1 MSGRR
6 ALAPPADPYPVR
18 VLRSRK
24 RKRSVSAR
32 LVEGVLELTV
42 PSWLS
47 DGEANEFVDRM
58 QARFARKRTHAA
70 SDLMQRAAG
79 LAKRYD
85 VPVPSSVRWVSN
97 QNSRWGSCST
107 DDGSVRLSDRMIG
120 MPDWVVD
127 AVLVHEL
134 AHLVHADHGAAFK
147 ALEARYERQLEA
159 SAFLDGVVWAG
170 AQRRTGDTWPDPGS
184 SEQTPC
190 TSGHEDGQ
198 LASTEP
204 SASTALDL
212 RGDDPIELQRLDGS
226 LDVVQLCLDLN
237 EQLRGKPKLR

>member
-6 ALAPPADPYPVR
+6 AAEPPADPYPVR

-47 DGEANEFVDRM
+47 DGEAKDFVDRM

-70 SDLMQRAAG
+70 SDLTKRAAV
-79 LAKRYD
+79 LATRYD
-85 VPVPSSVRWVSN
+85 LPAPSSVRWVSN
-97 QNSRWGSCST
+97 QNSRWGSCSI

-120 MPDWVVD
+120 MPEWVVD

-147 ALEARYERQLEA
+147 ALEARYERQVEA

-170 AQRRTGDTWPDPGS
+170 GQRPTSETPTDPEGAT
-184 SEQTPC
+184 QTACGAGHDESVVAPTQP
-190 TSGHEDGQ
+190 TS
-198 LASTEP
+198 LR
-204 SASTALDL
+204 DL
-212 RGDDPIELQRLDGS
+212 RRDDPVELQRLDGRLDIVQLS
-226 LDVVQLCLDLN
+226 LDLT
-237 EQLRGKPKLR
+237 EEFRREPEFR

>member
-1 MSGRR
+1 MSRRR
-6 ALAPPADPYPVR
+6 APALPADPYPVR

-70 SDLMQRAAG
+70 SDLMKRAAS
-79 LAKRYD
+79 LATRYD
-85 VPVPSSVRWVSN
+85 LPAPSSVRWVAN
-97 QNSRWGSCST
+97 QSTRWGSCSV

-147 ALEARYERQLEA
+147 ALEARYERQVEA

-170 AQRRTGDTWPDPGS
+170 GQRPTGDTPPDPEGGELTLCAT
-184 SEQTPC
+184 EQ
-190 TSGHEDGQ
+190 EDGGDT
-198 LASTEP
+198 STP
-204 SASTALDL
+204 ATTAIDL
-212 RGDDPIELQRLDGS
+212 RGDDPVELQQLDGG
-226 LDVVQLCLDLN
+226 LDVVQLCLDLT
-237 EQLRGKPKLR
+237 EELRGEPEFG

>member
-1 MSGRR
+1 MSRRR
-6 ALAPPADPYPVR
+6 APAPGADPYPVR
-18 VLRSRK
+18 VVRSRR

-32 LVEGVLELTV
+32 LVEGVLELTI

-58 QARFARKRTHAA
+58 QARFARKRIHAA
-70 SDLMQRAAG
+70 SDLTTRAAG

-85 VPVPSSVRWVSN
+85 LPAPSSVRWVSN
-97 QNSRWGSCST
+97 QNTRWGSCSI
-107 DDGSVRLSDRMIG
+107 DDGSVRLSDRMIA

-147 ALEARYERQLEA
+147 ALEARYERQVEA

-170 AQRRTGDTWPDPGS
+170 GQRPNSDTPGDG
-184 SEQTPC
+184 
-190 TSGHEDGQ
+190 DGAEHAAGAT
-198 LASTEP
+198 LHDGCGDASTP
-204 SASTALDL
+204 PTVALGL
-212 RGDDPIELQRLDGS
+212 RGDGPVELQRLDGG
-226 LDVVQLCLDLN
+226 LDIVQLRLDLT
-237 EQLRGKPKLR
+237 EELGSKPEFR

>member
-1 MSGRR
+1 MSRRR
-6 ALAPPADPYPVR
+6 APAPPADPYPVR
-18 VLRSRK
+18 VLRSRR

-58 QARFARKRTHAA
+58 QARFARQRTHAA
-70 SDLMQRAAG
+70 SDLMKRAAS

-85 VPVPSSVRWVSN
+85 LPAASSVRWVTN
-97 QNSRWGSCST
+97 QRSRWGSCSI

-127 AVLVHEL
+127 AVIVHEL

-147 ALEARYERQLEA
+147 ALEARYERQVEA

-170 AQRRTGDTWPDPGS
+170 GQRPTDGAPPDP
-184 SEQTPC
+184 
-190 TSGHEDGQ
+190 EDGERTTGGTDHSPFGS
-198 LASTEP
+198 ASPPPP
-204 SASTALDL
+204 SAIDL
-212 RGDDPIELQRLDGS
+212 RADDPVELQRLDGG
-226 LDVVQLCLDLN
+226 LDVVQLCLDLT
-237 EQLRGKPKLR
+237 EELRSEPEFR

>member
-1 MSGRR
+1 MSRRR
-6 ALAPPADPYPVR
+6 APTPAADPYPVR
-18 VLRSRK
+18 VLRSRR

-58 QARFARKRTHAA
+58 QARFARKRTHAS
-70 SDLMQRAAG
+70 SDLMKRAKG

-85 VPVPSSVRWVSN
+85 LPGPSSVRWVAN
-97 QNSRWGSCST
+97 QNARWGSCSI
-107 DDGSVRLSDRMIG
+107 DDGSVRLSDRMID

-147 ALEARYERQLEA
+147 TLEARYERQVEA
-159 SAFLDGVVWAG
+159 SAFLDGVIWAAG
-170 AQRRTGDTWPDPGS
+170 HRSTGETPADAVNGEPSPS
-184 SEQTPC
+184 PAEQ
-190 TSGHEDGQ
+190 EDHGV
-198 LASTEP
+198 ASTRP
-204 SASTALDL
+204 PAAIDL
-212 RGDDPIELQRLDGS
+212 RGDDPVELERLDGGLDIVQLS
-226 LDVVQLCLDLN
+226 LDLP
-237 EQLRGKPKLR
+237 EELRSEAKFR

>member
-1 MSGRR
+1 MSRRR
-6 ALAPPADPYPVR
+6 APAPPSDPYPVR
-18 VLRSRK
+18 VLRSRR

-58 QARFARKRTHAA
+58 QARFARKRTHAS
-70 SDLMQRAAG
+70 SDLMKRAKS
-79 LAKRYD
+79 LSTRYD
-85 VPVPSSVRWVSN
+85 LPAPSSVRWVAN
-97 QNSRWGSCST
+97 QSARWGSCSI

-134 AHLVHADHGAAFK
+134 AHLVHADHGPAFK
-147 ALEARYERQLEA
+147 ALEARYERQVEA

-170 AQRRTGDTWPDPGS
+170 AQRPNSESPPGDEEGEQGPWTAARED
-184 SEQTPC
+184 SEDSP
-190 TSGHEDGQ
+190 
-198 LASTEP
+198 AAP
-204 SASTALDL
+204 VDL
-212 RGDDPIELQRLDGS
+212 RGDDPVELERLDGGLDIVQLS
-226 LDVVQLCLDLN
+226 LDLP
-237 EQLRGKPKLR
+237 EELRGEAKLR

>member
-1 MSGRR
+1 MSRRR
-6 ALAPPADPYPVR
+6 APVSTADPYPVR

-47 DGEANEFVDRM
+47 DGEAKEFVDRM

-70 SDLMQRAAG
+70 SDLTKRAAI

-85 VPVPSSVRWVSN
+85 LPAPSSVRWVAN
-97 QNSRWGSCST
+97 QSTRWGSCT
-107 DDGSVRLSDRMIG
+107 IDDGSIRLSDRMIG

-147 ALEARYERQLEA
+147 ALEARYERQAEA

-170 AQRRTGDTWPDPGS
+170 GQRPNGETPGVGDGAA
-184 SEQTPC
+184 
-190 TSGHEDGQ
+190 H
-198 LASTEP
+198 AP
-204 SASTALDL
+204 SAAGCGVHGVDSTPPAVALGLPD
-212 RGDDPIELQRLDGS
+212 DDPIELQRLDGGF
-226 LDVVQLCLDLN
+226 DVVQLRLDLT
-237 EQLRGKPKLR
+237 EELGSEPEFR

>member
-1 MSGRR
+1 MSRRR
-6 ALAPPADPYPVR
+6 AAEPLADPYPVR

-47 DGEANEFVDRM
+47 DGEAKDFVDRM

-70 SDLMQRAAG
+70 SDLTKRAAG
-79 LAKRYD
+79 LATHYHL
-85 VPVPSSVRWVSN
+85 PAPSSVRWVSN
-97 QNSRWGSCST
+97 QNSRWGSCSI

-147 ALEARYERQLEA
+147 ALEARYERQVEA

-170 AQRRTGDTWPDPGS
+170 GQRPTGETPTDPEGATQTGWGADHEESVVATTQPTS
-184 SEQTPC
+184 SQ
-190 TSGHEDGQ
+190 
-198 LASTEP
+198 
-204 SASTALDL
+204 DL
-212 RGDDPIELQRLDGS
+212 RRDNPVELQRLDGR
-226 LDVVQLCLDLN
+226 LDVVQLCLDLT
-237 EQLRGKPKLR
+237 EEFRGEPELG